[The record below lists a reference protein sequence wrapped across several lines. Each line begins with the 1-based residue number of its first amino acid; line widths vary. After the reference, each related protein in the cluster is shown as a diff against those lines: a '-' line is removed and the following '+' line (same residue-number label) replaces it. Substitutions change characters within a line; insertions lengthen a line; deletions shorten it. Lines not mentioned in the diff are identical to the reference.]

1 MRAKRDEKKHD
12 RNNDP
17 KADMNYLKSDGEKD
31 REPRNAE
38 RQERIT
44 GRTLFVGKGSVVEAK
59 YSSPELPKYKGNPLI
74 EALPRILSRQLIQKA
89 LQRSPKVPRN
99 LDSIPPHRRKHMV
112 MDVYHFYQPL
122 SVHFRLEG
130 MTSRTLRDGYLARN
144 PLDPS
149 YSGTLK
155 ERLEFFKNKKAGES
169 RFEPT
174 AAGFSIIGMSGIGKS
189 TGMSAVLSL
198 TPQVIVHS
206 SYRGRPFTRLQVAW
220 LRLECPQDGG
230 SPAGL
235 LYDFFQQMDDIL
247 GTNYTA
253 TYGLRGRNVDE
264 LLLFMAV
271 VAANHSLG
279 LLVVDEIQNLSKT
292 KGGGASQIINFLV
305 KLINTLNLSVILI
318 GTYKAVNVLNNEFR
332 LARRGSGQGD
342 LVWDRMPFD
351 DEWQLYAEALWELH
365 YVKNWTPLTSAL
377 SRVLHELSYGIPDIA
392 NKVFMAAQWRAI
404 DSGVEMVTEDLL
416 RSVYR
421 DEFRLVNQILEVL
434 KSGDIAPLYS
444 VQDVCPPPMMPVME
458 GSLGESPTHD
468 TPAANN
474 GDSQAVSGDETREQ
488 RGADTQSEMSSPK
501 ASALRRSR
509 KAAPPSFGEAD
520 LRGILQQGLEASTP
534 LDQYQS
540 LSRAGHIMSGSEFL
554 PDQRLEEGLTQ
565 GGGA

>member
-1 MRAKRDEKKHD
+1 MRRNKDAEGNAQKSDPNAD
-12 RNNDP
+12 RNGQNH
-17 KADMNYLKSDGEKD
+17 ADEEGGEQRK
-31 REPRNAE
+31 EA
-38 RQERIT
+38 RQERRP
-44 GRTLFVGKGSVVEAK
+44 GRTLFVGKGAVVEAK

-74 EALPRILSRQLIQKA
+74 EALPRILSRQQITKA

-99 LDSIPPHRRKHMV
+99 IDSIPPHRRKHMA
-112 MDVYHFYQPL
+112 MDIYHFFQPL
-122 SVHFRLEG
+122 SVHLRLEG

-149 YSGTLK
+149 YSGTLR
-155 ERLEFFKNKKAGES
+155 ERLEFFKNRKAGES

-174 AAGFSIIGMSGIGKS
+174 AAGFFIIGMSGVGKS
-189 TGMSAVLSL
+189 TGMSAALSL

-206 SYRGRPFTRLQVAW
+206 CYRGRPFTRLQVAW

-247 GTNYTA
+247 GTNYTS

-305 KLINTLNLSVILI
+305 KLINTLNLPVILI

-351 DEWQLYAEALWELH
+351 DEWRLYAEALWEIQ
-365 YVKNWTPLTSAL
+365 YVMNRTPVTDSL
-377 SRVLHELSYGIPDIA
+377 SEVLHGLSYGIPDIA

-404 DSGVEMVTEDLL
+404 DTGVETVTEDLL

-434 KSGDIAPLYS
+434 KSGNIATLYN
-444 VQDVCPPPMMPVME
+444 VQDVCPPQVMPIME
-458 GSLGESPTHD
+458 GSTDEPPACGTQASKTNGNQTARATDAKEQHSAGVHPT
-468 TPAANN
+468 PSSA
-474 GDSQAVSGDETREQ
+474 SG
-488 RGADTQSEMSSPK
+488 PP
-501 ASALRRSR
+501 SR
-509 KAAPPSFGEAD
+509 PPVTTNSPSFGEED
-520 LRGILQQGLEASTP
+520 LRGIVQQGLDAP
-534 LDQYQS
+534 PPVDQYHS
-540 LSRAGHIMSGSEFL
+540 LLEAGYIKSGSEFL
-554 PDQRLEEGLTQ
+554 FDQ
-565 GGGA
+565 